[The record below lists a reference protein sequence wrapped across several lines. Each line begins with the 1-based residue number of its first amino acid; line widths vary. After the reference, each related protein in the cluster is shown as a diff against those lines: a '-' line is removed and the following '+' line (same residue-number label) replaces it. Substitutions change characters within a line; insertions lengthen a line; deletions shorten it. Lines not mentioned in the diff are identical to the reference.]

1 MVIVLMRHLK
11 KSRAVTEY
19 GYTYL
24 HPFDDAD
31 VIAGQGT
38 VAVELLR
45 QLTRPIDA
53 VYSGWRRWSCCRH
66 GGLHQICST

>member
-1 MVIVLMRHLK
+1 MAIVSMRRLK
-11 KSRAVTEY
+11 KPELVNEY

-24 HPFDDAD
+24 HPFDDVD

-45 QLTRPIDA
+45 QLTETD
-53 VYSGWRRWSCCRH
+53 
-66 GGLHQICST
+66 